1 LKYAIKIQR
10 TAQKQLSRIQRQ
22 DRVRIIQAIR
32 DLAETP
38 RPAGCRQLSGRSAWR
53 IRVGAY
59 RIIYEI
65 NDPAFLVIVIL
76 LGPRKDIYR

>member
-1 LKYAIKIQR
+1 MYAIKILR
-10 TAQKQLSRIQRQ
+10 AAQKQLSRIQRQ

-38 RPAGCRQLSGRSAWR
+38 RPAGCRKLSGRSAWR
-53 IRVGAY
+53 IRVGPY
-59 RIIYEI
+59 RVIYEI

-76 LGPRKDIYR
+76 LGPRKDIYQ